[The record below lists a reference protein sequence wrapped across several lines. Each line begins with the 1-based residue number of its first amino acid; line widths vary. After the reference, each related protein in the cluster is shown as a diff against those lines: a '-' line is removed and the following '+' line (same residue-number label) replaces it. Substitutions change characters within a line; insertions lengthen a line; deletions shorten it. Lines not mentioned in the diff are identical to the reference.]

1 MPLRSDMPKRLAQLR
16 VEHGYSQEAL
26 ANELG
31 ISRQAVSRWEC
42 GDSSP
47 DVENLVALSDLY
59 GISLD
64 SLVRGDVSPDS
75 GANEEPP
82 AEQQASATGLSDSQ
96 PSSESTELE
105 SKRAPEHR
113 AEQHEASTP
122 HPSRPSTRAR
132 LSRWARRHRTFLDG
146 CIGLA
151 FLAVCSAV
159 IILPFALGWLDA
171 GWLVAVFY
179 IAPFA
184 IAAVVVR
191 DLLEALRTY
200 IRKNRQDSRRE

>member
-1 MPLRSDMPKRLAQLR
+1 MPLRSDIPKRFARLR
-16 VEHGYSQEAL
+16 VERGYSQEAL

-75 GANEEPP
+75 GAIEESP
-82 AEQQASATGLSDSQ
+82 AEQQASATDLSDSQ
-96 PSSESTELE
+96 PNPENPEPE
-105 SKRAPEHR
+105 PKREPECR
-113 AEQHEASTP
+113 VGRCETSTP
-122 HPSRPSTRAR
+122 HLPRPSTRAR
-132 LSRWARRHRTFLDG
+132 LSRWARRHRTFLNG
-146 CIGLA
+146 CMGLA
-151 FLAVCSAV
+151 FLTVCSAAV
-159 IILPFALGWLDA
+159 ILPFALGWLDA
-171 GWLVAVFY
+171 GWLVAVFF
-179 IAPFA
+179 IVPFA

-200 IRKNRQDSRRE
+200 IRNNRQDSRRE